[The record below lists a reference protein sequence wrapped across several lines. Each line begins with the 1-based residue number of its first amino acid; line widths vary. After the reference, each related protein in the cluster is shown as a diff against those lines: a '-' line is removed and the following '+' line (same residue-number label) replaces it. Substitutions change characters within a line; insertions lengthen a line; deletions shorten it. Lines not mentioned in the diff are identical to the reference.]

1 MLGQMPGLAADICAD
16 SCCLSCVQVQG
27 TGSPCISSC
36 TLSQCREVAVLLMGS
51 SRAKIEWCQLSH
63 NKCAGMVL
71 LDSAAGE
78 LVGNTIAHNE
88 KCGIV
93 CAGRSSARV
102 VGNAVLGG
110 NGGGVWIRERS
121 CVELQRNLIALSLK
135 VSLQVS
141 DDSNPTVLH
150 NSICNGCNGGI
161 VVHGR
166 ARGVFRHNV
175 ISGHNKAGLGV
186 TDAAQPHLESNVFCR
201 NRAGGAIF
209 TGQSVTELHDNTF
222 QDNLLFGIHVRANAS
237 VRAEGDSVCLNSGP
251 GLQLQECGQAMMIDV
266 ALQGNTRSGAI
277 AVGQAT
283 LLLSNCHVR
292 SEAHEP
298 RCPDVERALAH
309 AGADTVSAANARQR
323 DAAADTTQASRTTS
337 KQQRIGVQVAAEAR
351 VEITGCH
358 IQGHASGNVVVQGR
372 SSCTLRDSS
381 LSSGSWAGVV
391 LQGTSTTVM
400 IRVLVREARSAGV
413 LSMDEAALTA
423 DSCQIVDGKG
433 VGMLLAGSTRALL
446 MRNSIVGNAGTG
458 LMIKQSARVDLRR
471 NRISGNGVHGLNLE
485 GPCSVSASE
494 NAIFENEGAGIHA
507 LAVKWTPCAAE
518 EVVEADAIGPE
529 LYALANILV
538 SGNTRA
544 SVAAAFD
551 GPLRGQ
557 LFGNM
562 LDSFHF
568 SHSHQ
573 ADTPQADDAHLE
585 NEGDGSHRRR
595 DHGPGRAQED
605 VSTSQRVGREGGS
618 AEPQTDQFAALAPA
632 ASRMGWGGGGGGGCR
647 LEIGETLLEDSLQ
660 DNVCVE
666 KRDLVSLLKQE
677 LLPMD
682 YLGPGRK
689 GELRSAR
696 MPDGSLG
703 LMAALPR

>member
-1 MLGQMPGLAADICAD
+1 
-16 SCCLSCVQVQG
+16 
-27 TGSPCISSC
+27 
-36 TLSQCREVAVLLMGS
+36 
-51 SRAKIEWCQLSH
+51 
-63 NKCAGMVL
+63 
-71 LDSAAGE
+71 
-78 LVGNTIAHNE
+78 
-88 KCGIV
+88 
-93 CAGRSSARV
+93 
-102 VGNAVLGG
+102 
-110 NGGGVWIRERS
+110 
-121 CVELQRNLIALSLK
+121 
-135 VSLQVS
+135 
-141 DDSNPTVLH
+141 
-150 NSICNGCNGGI
+150 
-161 VVHGR
+161 
-166 ARGVFRHNV
+166 
-175 ISGHNKAGLGV
+175 
-186 TDAAQPHLESNVFCR
+186 
-201 NRAGGAIF
+201 
-209 TGQSVTELHDNTF
+209 
-222 QDNLLFGIHVRANAS
+222 
-237 VRAEGDSVCLNSGP
+237 
-251 GLQLQECGQAMMIDV
+251 
-266 ALQGNTRSGAI
+266 
-277 AVGQAT
+277 
-283 LLLSNCHVR
+283 
-292 SEAHEP
+292 
-298 RCPDVERALAH
+298 
-309 AGADTVSAANARQR
+309 
-323 DAAADTTQASRTTS
+323 
-337 KQQRIGVQVAAEAR
+337 
-351 VEITGCH
+351 
-358 IQGHASGNVVVQGR
+358 
-372 SSCTLRDSS
+372 
-381 LSSGSWAGVV
+381 
-391 LQGTSTTVM
+391 
-400 IRVLVREARSAGV
+400 V

-446 MRNSIVGNAGTG
+446 MRNSIAGNAGTG
-458 LMIKQSARVDLRR
+458 LVIKQSARVDLRR

-518 EVVEADAIGPE
+518 EVVVEADAIGPE

-544 SVAAAFD
+544 SVAAVFE

-632 ASRMGWGGGGGGGCR
+632 ASRMGWGGGSGGGCR

-666 KRDLVSLLKQE
+666 KQDLVSLLKQE